1 MTEMAQHINVLE
13 LSLLLLVSD
22 NFLPENIEIV

>member
-1 MTEMAQHINVLE
+1 MTEMTQHINMLE